1 VTVRAHTSAPS
12 PAPDELPAARPSTDE
27 LATRLGALLGT
38 RLEVKIRE
46 LLGTGTFPK
55 EVVRVRTEP
64 GASPASLFM
73 KYENG
78 FHREHLRDRGG
89 VPYEARVYRDVLGP
103 AGFARD
109 VFLGAAEGADGR
121 VWLVLAYLEDGVRIM
136 KVPDG
141 RAMVE
146 AAGWVGRLHRAFEGR
161 DDGTLDSPWLLRYD
175 AVRLRSWATLA
186 ASAVRR
192 ARKRDSSVEGLIA
205 RFRADGVDL
214 LVRSS
219 TLIHGE
225 YYPKNVL
232 LAGGRIHPVDWE
244 SAAVGPGEI
253 DLAMLTD
260 GWPTALAGE
269 CTARYAAARW
279 PEGVPSEFGS
289 RLHWARVCTQLR
301 WLAEQ
306 GFDADRLHELRTL
319 ARAEECD

>member
-1 VTVRAHTSAPS
+1 VSTAPS
-12 PAPDELPAARPSTDE
+12 LVSSELHAVRPSTDE
-27 LATRLGALLGT
+27 LAARLGALLGT

-55 EVVRVRTEP
+55 EVVRIRAEP
-64 GASPASLFM
+64 GAAPASLFV
-73 KYENG
+73 KYENDLE
-78 FHREHLRDRGG
+78 RNHLRDRGG
-89 VPYEARVYRDVLGP
+89 VPYEARVYREVLTP
-103 AGFARD
+103 AGIAVD
-109 VFLGAAEGADGR
+109 VFLGAVEGSEGR
-121 VWLVLAYLEDGVRIM
+121 VWLVLVYLEDGIRIM

-146 AAGWVGRLHRAFEGR
+146 AAAWVGRLHGAFEQR
-161 DDGTLDSPWLLRYD
+161 DDGVLDAPWLIRYD
-175 AVRLRSWATLA
+175 AARLRSWAA
-186 ASAVRR
+186 QAEFAVRR
-192 ARKRDSSVEGLIA
+192 APERDSSVESLIA
-205 RFRADGVDL
+205 RFQAEGIDQ
-214 LVRSS
+214 LVRSA

-269 CTARYAAARW
+269 CTVRYAAARW
-279 PEGVPSEFGS
+279 PGSAPPEFGS

-301 WLAEQ
+301 WLAEH
-306 GFDADRLHELRTL
+306 GFDADRVHELRTL
-319 ARAEECD
+319 ARAEEWD

>member
-1 VTVRAHTSAPS
+1 MAPS
-12 PAPDELPAARPSTDE
+12 PVSDELPAARPSTDE
-27 LATRLGALLGT
+27 LAARLGALLGT

-64 GASPASLFM
+64 GAVPPSLFV

-78 FHREHLRDRGG
+78 LEREHLRDRGG
-89 VPYEARVYRDVLGP
+89 VPYEARVYSEVLSP

-109 VFLGAAEGADGR
+109 VFLGAVEGSEGR
-121 VWLVLAYLEDGVRIM
+121 AWLVLVYLEDGIRIM

-146 AAGWVGRLHRAFEGR
+146 AAGWVGRLHRAFEQR
-161 DDGTLDSPWLLRYD
+161 DDGVLDAPWLIRYD
-175 AVRLRSWATLA
+175 VLRLRSWVALA
-186 ASAVRR
+186 AAAVRR
-192 ARKRDSSVEGLIA
+192 VPERDSSVERLIA
-205 RFRADGVDL
+205 RFQADGIDL
-214 LVRSS
+214 LVRST

-279 PEGVPSEFGS
+279 PEAVPPEFGS

-301 WLAEQ
+301 WLAEH
-306 GFDADRLHELRTL
+306 GFHADRLHELRTL
-319 ARAEECD
+319 ARAEGWD